1 MVETKKSNKTAYIL
15 GFIGIVILMMAT
27 SFIIYTNKL
36 PYRNYEDN
44 VHIYY
49 NTVYRDGKNYYVI
62 RENPIAFYGDENT
75 DKEARIW
82 IREQQFYFESFN
94 EKTLEMEYELA
105 FVVNVYLYG
114 GSSFIRLN
122 EIDKKIP
129 NLVIDE

>member
-105 FVVNVYLYG
+105 FVANVYYYE
-114 GSSFIRLN
+114 GSSFLRLN

>member
-15 GFIGIVILMMAT
+15 GFIGIVILMMTT

-49 NTVYRDGKNYYVI
+49 KIVYRDGRNYYVI
-62 RENPIAFYGDENT
+62 GDNSVAFYGDENA
-75 DKEARIW
+75 DKEATIW
-82 IREQQFYFESFN
+82 IREQQFYFEKFN

-105 FVVNVYLYG
+105 FVANVYQYR
-114 GSSFIRLN
+114 GSSFLRLN

>member
-1 MVETKKSNKTAYIL
+1 MVETKKSNKNAYIL

-44 VHIYY
+44 VRISYKI
-49 NTVYRDGKNYYVI
+49 VYRGGKDYYVI
-62 RENPIAFYGDENT
+62 GENPIAFYGDEIA
-75 DKEARIW
+75 DKEATIW
-82 IREQQFYFESFN
+82 IREQQFYFERFSEN
-94 EKTLEMEYELA
+94 SLEMAYELA
-105 FVVNVYLYG
+105 FVANIYQYR
-114 GSSFIRLN
+114 GSLFLRLN